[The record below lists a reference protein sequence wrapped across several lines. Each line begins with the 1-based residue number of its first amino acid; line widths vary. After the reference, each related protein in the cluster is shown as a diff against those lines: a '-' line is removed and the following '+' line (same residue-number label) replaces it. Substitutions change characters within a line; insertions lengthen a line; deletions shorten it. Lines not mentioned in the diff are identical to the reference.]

1 MSWGTWAVNATDTG
15 ASLSLAQTPL
25 NSPTVF
31 NFFFPGYKF
40 PGPLASAGLT
50 TPEFQLTTDTTV
62 AFQMNFLGGGIF
74 TNVSSV
80 NVNSNGLSSFNNGS
94 GAIVID
100 LGSYMTSAFTANAGL
115 PGLVDSLN
123 SLLCAGQLS
132 PAAKTLI
139 VNYVSANWSYTVP
152 TLPQMRDRVRAVAHL
167 VLTSPDFAIQR

>member
-1 MSWGTWAVNATDTG
+1 
-15 ASLSLAQTPL
+15 
-25 NSPTVF
+25 
-31 NFFFPGYKF
+31 
-40 PGPLASAGLT
+40 
-50 TPEFQLTTDTTV
+50 
-62 AFQMNFLGGGIF
+62 
-74 TNVSSV
+74 
-80 NVNSNGLSSFNNGS
+80 VNSNGLSSFNNGS